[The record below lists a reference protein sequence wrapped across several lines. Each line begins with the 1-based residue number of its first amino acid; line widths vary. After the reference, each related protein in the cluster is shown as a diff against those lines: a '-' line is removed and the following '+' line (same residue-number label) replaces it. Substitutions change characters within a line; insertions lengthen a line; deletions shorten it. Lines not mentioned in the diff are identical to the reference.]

1 MISLRVRPS
10 RGRGL
15 QPEAEGPT
23 RGEVGPKSLGRVPP
37 ASGEDGQHAA
47 SPHHENAVGDLR
59 SPGLLATKKATL
71 NQDFSV

>member
-1 MISLRVRPS
+1 MQRRELRTSGSSAVISLRVRPS

-37 ASGEDGQHAA
+37 ASGEDGQQAA

-59 SPGLLATKKATL
+59 SP
-71 NQDFSV
+71 